1 MNNSGKN
8 VFVWVV
14 IAIVLVLVFN
24 LFNQNQDQSRTAKL
38 PYSEFLKL
46 VDNDKVNDVS
56 IVGRTISGHL
66 DDGSKFSTYTPP
78 SDPNIIE
85 KLSSHNVIIN
95 SAPEEEAVS
104 PLLGLF
110 LNWLPMLL
118 FIGVWIFFMRQM
130 QGKGGG
136 SLGFGRS
143 KAKLLTEKHGKVTFN
158 DVAGVDEAKEELEEV
173 VEYLKKSY

>member
-1 MNNSGKN
+1 LNNSGKN

-118 FIGVWIFFMRQM
+118 FIGVWIFFYETNARQRWRFFRFWKIKS
-130 QGKGGG
+130 QVIN
-136 SLGFGRS
+136 R
-143 KAKLLTEKHGKVTFN
+143 KAW
-158 DVAGVDEAKEELEEV
+158 
-173 VEYLKKSY
+173 

>member
-8 VFVWVV
+8 VFIWVI

-24 LFNQNQDQSRTAKL
+24 LFNQNQNQQRTAKL

-78 SDPNIIE
+78 SDPNIID

-143 KAKLLTEKHGKVTFN
+143 KAKLLTEKHGKVTFI
-158 DVAGVDEAKEELEEV
+158 
-173 VEYLKKSY
+173 

>member
-8 VFVWVV
+8 VFIWIV

-24 LFNQNQDQSRTAKL
+24 LFNQNQGQSRTAKV

-78 SDPNIIE
+78 NDPNIIE

-118 FIGVWIFFMRQM
+118 FIGV
-130 QGKGGG
+130 
-136 SLGFGRS
+136 
-143 KAKLLTEKHGKVTFN
+143 
-158 DVAGVDEAKEELEEV
+158 
-173 VEYLKKSY
+173 

>member
-8 VFVWVV
+8 VFIWVV

-24 LFNQNQDQSRTAKL
+24 LFNQNTSQSRTTNL

-46 VDNDKVNDVS
+46 IDNDKVNDVS

-78 SDPNIIE
+78 NDPNIIE

-95 SAPEEEAVS
+95 SAPEEAAVS

-118 FIGVWIFFMRQM
+118 FIGVWIFMRQM

-143 KAKLLTEKHGKVTFN
+143 KAKLLTEKHGK
-158 DVAGVDEAKEELEEV
+158 
-173 VEYLKKSY
+173 